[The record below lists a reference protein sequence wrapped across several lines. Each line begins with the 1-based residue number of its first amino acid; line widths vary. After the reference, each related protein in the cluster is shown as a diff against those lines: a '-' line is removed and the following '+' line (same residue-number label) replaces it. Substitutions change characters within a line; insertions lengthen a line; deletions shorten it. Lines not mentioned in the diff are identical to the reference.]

1 MTLTQSL
8 LIIALLIAASAFVAV
23 AEISLA
29 ASRRL
34 RLRQMADEGD
44 PRAEKAIQLQEQP
57 GDYFTVVQVGQNAIA
72 ILGGIVGE
80 SALSTT
86 LAGILTWWMPESS
99 AQHLGSVLSFFVIT
113 SLFILFAD
121 LLPRRLSMIEPEA
134 LLLRVLGP
142 MQLCITFFKP
152 VVWFYGRLT
161 DALIRLLG
169 LPDKRDEQI
178 TSDDIL
184 AMTEA
189 GARAGVLA
197 EREQQAIANIF
208 ELDTRT
214 VASAMT
220 QRDSVAYFLRDDPD
234 QVIRA
239 RIAEEPFSTY
249 PVCDGDIDHIVG
261 YVDAKDLFQR
271 VLNNQPISLQDDSLI
286 RKILMVPDKLTLA
299 EVLDQFQQAHED
311 FAAILNEYS
320 LVVGVVT
327 LNDVM
332 STVMG
337 DLVSPDD
344 EEQIIQRDENS
355 WLIDGITPID
365 DVMRSLDLAAL
376 PNEEEYETLAGFLMV
391 MLRRVPRRTDR
402 VDWGGY
408 RFEVMDVDSYRID
421 QVLVTRMQEGEA
433 VVPHQQPH
441 PASTLSAVAAV
452 AATGPA
458 AHAASAPAPEA
469 QGMAA
474 SAEPAAQPNP
484 AVTATPPSAETPSVP

>member
-80 SALSTT
+80 GALSTT
-86 LAGILTWWMPESS
+86 LAGALIWWMPEST
-99 AQHLGSVLSFFVIT
+99 AQSLGSLLSFFIIT

-121 LLPRRLSMIEPEA
+121 LLPRRLSMVEPER
-134 LLLRVLGP
+134 LLLRVLRP
-142 MQLCITFFKP
+142 MQFCMTVFKP
-152 VVWFYGRLT
+152 IVWFYSQIT
-161 DALIRLLG
+161 SSVIRMLG
-169 LPDKRDEQI
+169 LPDKRNEQI

-184 AMTEA
+184 AMTED

-214 VASAMT
+214 VASSMT
-220 QRDSVAYFLRDDPD
+220 QRDRIAYFLRDDPD
-234 QVIRA
+234 HVIRA

-249 PVCDGDIDHIVG
+249 PVCEGDIDHIVG

-286 RKILMVPDKLTLA
+286 RKILLVPDKLTLA

-311 FAAILNEYS
+311 FAVIVNEYS

-344 EEQIIQRDENS
+344 EEQIIRRDENS

-365 DVMRSLDLAAL
+365 DVMRVLDLEAL
-376 PNEEEYETLAGFLMV
+376 PNEDEYETLAGFLMV
-391 MLRRVPRRTDR
+391 MLRRVPRRTDT
-402 VDWGGY
+402 VDWGPF

-421 QVLVTRMQEGEA
+421 QVLVTRMQDSEGQ
-433 VVPHQQPH
+433 VLQH
-441 PASTLSAVAAV
+441 PASALSAVAAV
-452 AATGPA
+452 AATEAAVPPA
-458 AHAASAPAPEA
+458 TTPAPRATPANSSA
-469 QGMAA
+469 QG
-474 SAEPAAQPNP
+474 
-484 AVTATPPSAETPSVP
+484 ETPGPH

>member
-8 LIIALLIAASAFVAV
+8 FIIALLIAASAFFAV

-34 RLRQMADEGD
+34 RLRQMADEDD
-44 PRAEKAIQLQEQP
+44 PRADKALRMQEQP
-57 GDYFTVVQVGQNAIA
+57 GDYFTVVQVGQNGIA

-80 SALSTT
+80 GALSGT
-86 LAGILTWWMPESS
+86 LGSLLTLWLPESTAS
-99 AQHLGSVLSFFVIT
+99 NLGFVLSFLVIT

-121 LLPRRLSMIEPEA
+121 LVPRRLSMVEPEH

-142 MQLCITFFKP
+142 MQLCMTVFKP
-152 VVWFYGRLT
+152 IVWVYARIT
-161 DALIRLLG
+161 DALIRVLG
-169 LPDKRDEQI
+169 LPDQRDERI

-197 EREQQAIANIF
+197 VREQQAIANIF
-208 ELDTRT
+208 ELDSRT

-220 QRDSVAYFLRDDPD
+220 QRDRIAYFLRDDPD
-234 QVIRA
+234 HVIRA

-271 VLNNQPISLQDDSLI
+271 VLNNLPISLQDDSSLVH
-286 RKILMVPDKLTLA
+286 RVLLVPDKLTLA
-299 EVLDQFQQAHED
+299 EVLDQFQQVHED
-311 FAAILNEYS
+311 FAIILNEYS

-337 DLVSPDD
+337 DLVTPDD
-344 EEQIIQRDENS
+344 DEQQIVRRDAHS
-355 WLIDGITPID
+355 WLIDGVTPID
-365 DVMRSLDLAAL
+365 DVLRAL
-376 PNEEEYETLAGFLMV
+376 NLEEMPHEEEYETLAGFLMV
-391 MLRRVPRRTDR
+391 MLRRVPRRTDS
-402 VDWGGY
+402 VNWGGY
-408 RFEVMDVDSYRID
+408 KFEVIDVDSYRID
-421 QVLVTRMQEGEA
+421 QVLVSRLSDDGKT
-433 VVPHQQPH
+433 PLP
-441 PASTLSAVAAV
+441 PA
-452 AATGPA
+452 P
-458 AHAASAPAPEA
+458 PAPELPPPLHTGVA
-469 QGMAA
+469 HPPLQ
-474 SAEPAAQPNP
+474 SPQQPAAGRENP
-484 AVTATPPSAETPSVP
+484 APSVP

>member
-8 LIIALLIAASAFVAV
+8 LIIALLICASAFVAV

-44 PRAEKAIQLQEQP
+44 PRAEKAIQLQERP
-57 GDYFTVVQVGQNAIA
+57 GDYFTVVQVGQNAIS
-72 ILGGIVGE
+72 ILGGIVG
-80 SALSTT
+80 SSTIT
-86 LAGILTWWMPESS
+86 GSLAGLLEWWMPVST
-99 AQHLGSVLSFFVIT
+99 AQSIASVLSFLIIT

-121 LLPRRLSMIEPEA
+121 LLPRRLSMVEPER
-134 LLLRVLGP
+134 LLLRVLRP
-142 MQLCITFFKP
+142 MMMLTRVFKP
-152 VVWFYGRLT
+152 VVWFYGRIT
-161 DALIRLLG
+161 DTVIRILG
-169 LPDKRDEQI
+169 LPDKRDERI

-184 AMTEA
+184 AMTED

-214 VASAMT
+214 VASSMT
-220 QRDSVAYFLRDDPD
+220 QRDRIAYFLRDDPD
-234 QVIRA
+234 HVIRA

-249 PVCDGDIDHIVG
+249 PVCEGDIDHIVG

-271 VLNNQPISLQDDSLI
+271 VLNNQPISLLDDSLI
-286 RKILMVPDKLTLA
+286 RKILLVPEKNTLA

-311 FAAILNEYS
+311 FAVILNEYS

-344 EEQIIQRDENS
+344 EEQIIRRDDRS
-355 WLIDGITPID
+355 WLIDGVTSID
-365 DVMRSLDLAAL
+365 DVMRALDLETL

-391 MLRRVPRRTDR
+391 MLRRVPRRTDS
-402 VDWGGY
+402 VDWAGY

-421 QVLVTRMQEGEA
+421 QVLVTRLDTAESA
-433 VVPHQQPH
+433 SAPLAD

-452 AATGPA
+452 AATEPTLRNL
-458 AHAASAPAPEA
+458 SAPA
-469 QGMAA
+469 AA
-474 SAEPAAQPNP
+474 PAAKHPTRSVAP
-484 AVTATPPSAETPSVP
+484 ADTPSVP

>member
-433 VVPHQQPH
+433 MVPHQQPH

-458 AHAASAPAPEA
+458 AHAASAPAPET
-469 QGMAA
+469 QVTAA

-484 AVTATPPSAETPSVP
+484 TITATMPSAETPSVP

>member
-1 MTLTQSL
+1 MTLTHSL
-8 LIIALLIAASAFVAV
+8 LIIALLIAASAFIAV

-34 RLRQMADEGD
+34 RLRQMADDGD

-80 SALSTT
+80 STFNAPLTDM
-86 LAGILTWWMPESS
+86 LASWLDAAT
-99 AQHLGSVLSFFVIT
+99 AQSLGSVLSFFVIT

-121 LLPRRLSMIEPEA
+121 LLPRRLSMVEPEA
-134 LLLRVLGP
+134 LLLRVLRP
-142 MQLCITFFKP
+142 MQFCMTLFKP
-152 VVWFYGRLT
+152 IVWFYGRIT
-161 DALIRLLG
+161 DAVIRVLG
-169 LPDKRDEQI
+169 LPDKRDERI

-184 AMTEA
+184 AMTED

-208 ELDTRT
+208 ELDSRT

-220 QRDSVAYFLRDDPD
+220 QRDRIAYFLRDDPD
-234 QVIRA
+234 NVIRA

-249 PVCDGDIDHIVG
+249 PVCEGDIDHIVG

-271 VLNNQPISLQDDSLI
+271 VLTNQPISLLDDSLI
-286 RKILMVPDKLTLA
+286 RRVLLVPEKNTLA

-311 FAAILNEYS
+311 FAIIVNEYS

-355 WLIDGITPID
+355 WLIDGVTAID
-365 DVMRSLDLAAL
+365 DVMRALDLEEL
-376 PNEEEYETLAGFLMV
+376 PHEEEYETLAGFLMI

-421 QVLVTRMQEGEA
+421 QVLVSRLGSAELNSAAATF
-433 VVPHQQPH
+433 
-441 PASTLSAVAAV
+441 SAVAAV
-452 AATGPA
+452 AASESATSQVPPA
-458 AHAASAPAPEA
+458 AAAPLALAPASPK
-469 QGMAA
+469 
-474 SAEPAAQPNP
+474 
-484 AVTATPPSAETPSVP
+484 ETPSVP

>member
-433 VVPHQQPH
+433 VVSHHPH
-441 PASTLSAVAAV
+441 PAATLSAVAAV
-452 AATGPA
+452 VATGPA

-469 QGMAA
+469 QVTAA

-484 AVTATPPSAETPSVP
+484 AVTATTPSAETPSVP